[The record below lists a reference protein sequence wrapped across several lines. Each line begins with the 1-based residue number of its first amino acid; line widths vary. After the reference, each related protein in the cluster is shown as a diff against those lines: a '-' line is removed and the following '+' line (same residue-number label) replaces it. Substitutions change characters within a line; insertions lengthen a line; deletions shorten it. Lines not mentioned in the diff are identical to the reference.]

1 MDGRGDAP
9 RHQAGSSL
17 HLLLSVYL
25 LLLAFFVLLN
35 SMSSIER
42 VRSKAA
48 LDSVSERFAATQPP
62 AEAPLVMHP
71 DEIAAAQRL
80 QDSLGEVLRSVVPV
94 ALVEV
99 VLPGRL
105 MQATMPA
112 LALFQEGEAT
122 LRPGRREL
130 VQQLV
135 EALAETPPGLRYE
148 CDFLIGVAAAPG
160 GDLPTTATLGTAR
173 AATFGRALA
182 ASGAK
187 PGTIAVGVEKGD
199 PETVRLL
206 FRVAAGGG

>member
-1 MDGRGDAP
+1 MEGRGDAP
-9 RHQAGSSL
+9 RQQAGGSL

-42 VRSKAA
+42 DRSKAA
-48 LDSVSERFAATQPP
+48 LDSVSDRFAAAPPP

-80 QDSLGEVLRSVVPV
+80 HDVLGQVLRAAVPV
-94 ALVEV
+94 ARVDV

-112 LALFQEGEAT
+112 LALFQEGAAA

-130 VQQLV
+130 VAQLV
-135 EALAETPPGLRYE
+135 EALADAPVGLRYE
-148 CDFLIGVAAAPG
+148 CDVLIGVAAPN
-160 GDLPTTATLGTAR
+160 GDLPTTETLETAR
-173 AATFGRALA
+173 AGVFGRAMA

-187 PGTIAVGVEKGD
+187 PGLVAVGVEAGD
-199 PETVRLL
+199 PELVRLL
-206 FRVAAGGG
+206 FRVAVGGG